1 MKEKKLVIPTVILTA
16 AMIIMVLYSVC
27 SNIAK
32 KPTITQKEFPFSI
45 TYEIDGSADTV
56 EGIYVARYTENGGY
70 VSSTTRLYEGEIISQ
85 REDVDA
91 SFVLSETDTEI
102 ITLYTNFF
110 ADYLMGDAAFD
121 YFSCEPFAPSLV
133 YYELLEN
140 NAYTEPQDLMD
151 RGVRLV
157 SWDYPEP
164 IENTFVFS
172 HISYLTSEA
181 VIPLAAIAAAAWLAV
196 ILFVKKE
203 KELGK
208 QKMDVVAVVCNFLIT
223 LICVP
228 FFTICGI
235 FSDINGSTPE
245 LTHQLIYLL
254 PSITILS
261 LAASVSLRRKG
272 FRKIGFAAQFFGP
285 AVFATLYLFLSISE
299 NIF

>member
-1 MKEKKLVIPTVILTA
+1 MPTVILSA
-16 AMIIMVLYSVC
+16 AMSIMVLYSVFT
-27 SNIAK
+27 SIAK
-32 KPTITQKEFPFSI
+32 KPTIAEKDFPFSI
-45 TYEIDGSADTV
+45 TYEINGKTDTV
-56 EGIYVARYTENGGY
+56 EGVYSARYTGNGGY
-70 VSSTTRLYEGEIISQ
+70 VSSTARLYDGEIISQ
-85 REDVDA
+85 REDVDT
-91 SFVLSETDTEI
+91 SFILSETDTETI
-102 ITLYTNFF
+102 ILHTNFL
-110 ADYLMGDAAFD
+110 ADYLMGDAAYD
-121 YFSCEPFAPSLV
+121 YFSYEPFAPSLV
-133 YYELLEN
+133 YYEHLEN

-151 RGVRLV
+151 RGIRIV

-181 VIPLAAIAAAAWLAV
+181 VIPLAAIAAAALLSV
-196 ILFVKKE
+196 ILLVKKE

-208 QKMDVVAVVCNFLIT
+208 QKMDILAVVCNFLVA

-245 LTHQLIYLL
+245 LTHQLLYLL
-254 PSITILS
+254 PSITIMS

-272 FRKIGFAAQFFGP
+272 FRKVGFIAQFIGP
-285 AVFATLYLFLSISE
+285 VVFTLLYLFLSISE